1 MLTMQLYYYKYKY
14 VNGTNYYVKLKGDI
28 YRIGV
33 SRVVVAFLP
42 TPLEEEDLTPIS
54 TLTFVKLLTLTDKK
68 RLDKMRKLW
77 HTAIT
82 QKTKE

>member
-1 MLTMQLYYYKYKY
+1 MLTMQFYYYRYKNLK
-14 VNGTNYYVKLKGDI
+14 VVHYYVRLEGII

>member
-1 MLTMQLYYYKYKY
+1 MLTMQFYYYRYKY
-14 VNGTNYYVKLKGDI
+14 LKKTDYYVKLEGNI

-33 SRVVVAFLP
+33 SSVVVELCS
-42 TPLEEEDLTPIS
+42 TGLKEEDLTPIS

-68 RLDKMRKLW
+68 RLDKIRKLW
-77 HTAIT
+77 HTTIT

>member
-1 MLTMQLYYYKYKY
+1 MLTMQFYYYRYKNLK
-14 VNGTNYYVKLKGDI
+14 VVNYYVRLEGII

-42 TPLEEEDLTPIS
+42 TPLEEEDLTPIN

>member
-1 MLTMQLYYYKYKY
+1 MLTMQFYYYRYKNLK
-14 VNGTNYYVKLKGDI
+14 VVDYYVRLEGII

-33 SRVVVAFLP
+33 SSVVVSFLP
-42 TPLEEEDLTPIS
+42 TPLEEMDLTPIN